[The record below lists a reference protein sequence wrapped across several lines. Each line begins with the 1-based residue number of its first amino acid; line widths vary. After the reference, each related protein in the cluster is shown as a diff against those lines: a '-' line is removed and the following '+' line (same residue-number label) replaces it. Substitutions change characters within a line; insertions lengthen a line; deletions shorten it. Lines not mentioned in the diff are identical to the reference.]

1 MVEEIEVI
9 TLAGGVAVLAFL
21 LWDRSVIARSPHASL
36 FMWAYACTLGGWGM
50 TVAESFALPGLL
62 NLAEH
67 ALYAAGSLLLALWS
81 FRTFRDSRP

>member
-21 LWDRSVIARSPHASL
+21 LWDRSVLARSPHASL
-36 FMWAYACTLGGWGM
+36 FMWAYACTLGGWTM
-50 TVAESFALPGLL
+50 TVAESFVLPDLL

-67 ALYAAGSLLLALWS
+67 ALYAAGSLLLALWG
-81 FRTFRDSRP
+81 FRNYRDSRP